1 MFHSGFDFD
10 SVYQILMEL
19 FFLEHNENGKAHL
32 FYIII
37 FQSIIG
43 QFYSL
48 KICQNN
54 LLLKCVTYIF
64 NRKYNK
70 KKKFPSFKSPKLSSI
85 VDLNIKVKKKVLKG
99 KKKTFYR
106 VVITF

>member
-1 MFHSGFDFD
+1 
-10 SVYQILMEL
+10 MEL
-19 FFLEHNENGKAHL
+19 FFHEVKAHL
-32 FYIII
+32 FYKII

-70 KKKFPSFKSPKLSSI
+70 KKNFHHLKVQALFYSGFEHKS
-85 VDLNIKVKKKVLKG
+85 
-99 KKKTFYR
+99 
-106 VVITF
+106 